1 MIKTTR
7 QLKDKV
13 RNMSGGDST
22 KAQALIRNYIMEHK
36 INVQCAMSNVQL
48 TI

>member
-13 RNMSGGDST
+13 RNLSGGDST
-22 KAQALIRNYIMEHK
+22 KAQALIRNYIMEQFLLR
-36 INVQCAMSNVQL
+36 ISL
-48 TI
+48 SD